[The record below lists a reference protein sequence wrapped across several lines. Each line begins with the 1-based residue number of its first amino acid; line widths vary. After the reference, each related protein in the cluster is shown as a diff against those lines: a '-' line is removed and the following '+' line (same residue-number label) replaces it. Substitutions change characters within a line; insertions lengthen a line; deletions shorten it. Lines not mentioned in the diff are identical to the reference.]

1 MIKSMT
7 GFGKEEFSFENKTI
21 VLEIR
26 TLNSKNLDINL
37 RIPNNYK
44 ELESLFRKEI
54 ADNLKRGKID
64 FTFHEKT
71 TNLDSISKINS
82 NIVKDYISQLT
93 NISSNTESDLL
104 PIAMRLPGVIN
115 NEKDAIN
122 NYEKQEIL
130 ALLENTLKQVN
141 TFRSQ
146 EGKIILKDFNNRIQ
160 FIKNHL
166 KSISKMDKNRVK
178 SIKEKL
184 KNSLNDFKLK
194 IDENRLEQE
203 LIYYIE
209 KLDITEEMLRL
220 SNHINY
226 FKECLDLDNS
236 NGKKLGFITQEMGR
250 EINTI
255 GSKANSFELQKIVV
269 QMKDELEKIKEQLLN
284 VL

>member
-1 MIKSMT
+1 MT

-26 TLNSKNLDINL
+26 TLNSKNLDINI

-44 ELESLFRKEI
+44 ELEPLFRREI

-71 TNLDSISKINS
+71 TNLNSISKINS

-146 EGKIILKDFNNRIQ
+146 EKIPRTKTIIAELPAHNP
-160 FIKNHL
+160 
-166 KSISKMDKNRVK
+166 SKPSSR
-178 SIKEKL
+178 
-184 KNSLNDFKLK
+184 
-194 IDENRLEQE
+194 
-203 LIYYIE
+203 
-209 KLDITEEMLRL
+209 
-220 SNHINY
+220 
-226 FKECLDLDNS
+226 
-236 NGKKLGFITQEMGR
+236 
-250 EINTI
+250 
-255 GSKANSFELQKIVV
+255 
-269 QMKDELEKIKEQLLN
+269 
-284 VL
+284 

>member
-1 MIKSMT
+1 MT

-26 TLNSKNLDINL
+26 TLNSKNLDINI

-44 ELESLFRKEI
+44 ELEALFRKEI

-71 TNLDSISKINS
+71 TNLNSISKINS

-226 FKECLDLDNS
+226 FKECLDSDNS

>member
-1 MIKSMT
+1 MT

-26 TLNSKNLDINL
+26 TLNSKNLDINI

-44 ELESLFRKEI
+44 ELEPLFRREI

-71 TNLDSISKINS
+71 TNLNSISKINS

-115 NEKDAIN
+115 NEKNAIN

-226 FKECLDLDNS
+226 FKECLDSDNS

>member
-26 TLNSKNLDINL
+26 TLNSKNLDINI

-44 ELESLFRKEI
+44 ELEALFRKEI

-64 FTFHEKT
+64 FIFHEKT

-226 FKECLDLDNS
+226 FKECLDSDNS

>member
-1 MIKSMT
+1 MT

-26 TLNSKNLDINL
+26 TLNSKNLDINI

-44 ELESLFRKEI
+44 ELEPLFRKEI

-166 KSISKMDKNRVK
+166 KSISKMDKKRVK

-226 FKECLDLDNS
+226 FKECLDSDNS

>member
-1 MIKSMT
+1 MT

-21 VLEIR
+21 VLEVR
-26 TLNSKNLDINL
+26 TLNSKNLDINI

-44 ELESLFRKEI
+44 ELEAIFRKEI

-71 TNLDSISKINS
+71 TNLNSISKINS

-130 ALLENTLKQVN
+130 TLLENTLKQVN
-141 TFRSQ
+141 SFRSQ

-160 FIKNHL
+160 LIQNHL
-166 KSISKMDKNRVK
+166 KSIEKIDKNRVK

-203 LIYYIE
+203 LIYYTE

-220 SNHINY
+220 SNHVNY
-226 FKECLDLDNS
+226 FKECFDSDNS
-236 NGKKLGFITQEMGR
+236 NGKKLGFISQEMGR

-255 GSKANSFELQKIVV
+255 GSKANSFEIQKIVV
-269 QMKDELEKIKEQLLN
+269 QMKGELEKIKEQLLN

>member
-21 VLEIR
+21 VLEVR
-26 TLNSKNLDINL
+26 TLNSKNLDINI

-44 ELESLFRKEI
+44 ELEAIFRKEI

-71 TNLDSISKINS
+71 TNLNSISKINS

-130 ALLENTLKQVN
+130 TLLENTLKQVN
-141 TFRSQ
+141 SFRSQ

-160 FIKNHL
+160 LIQNHL
-166 KSISKMDKNRVK
+166 KSIEKIDKNRVK

-203 LIYYIE
+203 LIYYTE

-220 SNHINY
+220 SNHVNY
-226 FKECLDLDNS
+226 FKECFDSDNS
-236 NGKKLGFITQEMGR
+236 NGKKLGFISQEMGR

-255 GSKANSFELQKIVV
+255 GSKANSFEIQKIVV
-269 QMKDELEKIKEQLLN
+269 QMKGELEKIKEQLLN

>member
-1 MIKSMT
+1 MT

-26 TLNSKNLDINL
+26 TLNSKNLDINI

-44 ELESLFRKEI
+44 ELEALFRKEI

-64 FTFHEKT
+64 FIFHEKT

-226 FKECLDLDNS
+226 FKECLDSDNS

>member
-1 MIKSMT
+1 MT

-26 TLNSKNLDINL
+26 TLNSKNLDINI

-44 ELESLFRKEI
+44 ELEALFRKEI

-64 FTFHEKT
+64 FIFHEKT

-166 KSISKMDKNRVK
+166 KSISKIDKNRVK

-226 FKECLDLDNS
+226 FKECLDSDNS

>member
-1 MIKSMT
+1 MT

-26 TLNSKNLDINL
+26 TLNSKNLDINI

-71 TNLDSISKINS
+71 TNLDSIYKINS

-226 FKECLDLDNS
+226 FKECLDSDNS

>member
-7 GFGKEEFSFENKTI
+7 GFGKGESTFENKTI

-26 TLNSKNLDINL
+26 TLNSKNLDINI

-44 ELESLFRKEI
+44 ELEALFRKEI

-64 FTFHEKT
+64 FIFHEKT

-166 KSISKMDKNRVK
+166 KSISKIDKNRVK

-226 FKECLDLDNS
+226 FKECLDSDNS

>member
-1 MIKSMT
+1 MT

-26 TLNSKNLDINL
+26 TLNSKNLDINI

-44 ELESLFRKEI
+44 ELEALFRKEI

-64 FTFHEKT
+64 FIFHEKT
-71 TNLDSISKINS
+71 TNLDAISKINS

-166 KSISKMDKNRVK
+166 KSISKIDKNRVK

-226 FKECLDLDNS
+226 FKECLDSDNS

>member
-1 MIKSMT
+1 MT

-26 TLNSKNLDINL
+26 TLNSKNLDINI

-44 ELESLFRKEI
+44 ELEALFRKEI

-64 FTFHEKT
+64 FIFQEKT

-226 FKECLDLDNS
+226 FKECLDSDNS

>member
-1 MIKSMT
+1 MT

-26 TLNSKNLDINL
+26 TLNSKNLDINI

-44 ELESLFRKEI
+44 ELEPLFRREI

-64 FTFHEKT
+64 FIFHEKT

-226 FKECLDLDNS
+226 FKECLDSDNS